1 MWFEHFEAIAKKFE
15 GFSLKPYKD
24 PVGFPTQGYGHL
36 LSRDKTLPLST
47 WPDITEAQA
56 VKWLENDARN
66 AKRAVNR
73 LCPGV
78 TLDTQIAAL
87 TDFTFNLGG
96 GYLEISTLRRRINRG
111 EEPRDP
117 DEFMKWVYAGGVK
130 YAGLVRRRQAESILY
145 FS

>member
-1 MWFEHFEAIAKKFE
+1 MWFELCAPIIKHFE
-15 GFSLKPYKD
+15 GLYLKAYKC
-24 PVGFPTQGYGHL
+24 PAGYWTQGWGHL
-36 LSRDKTLPLST
+36 LSRDKTLDGSQFPPIDLK
-47 WPDITEAQA
+47 QA
-56 VKWLENDARN
+56 EIWLENDARN

-78 TLDTQIAAL
+78 TKDSQVAAL
-87 TDFTFNLGG
+87 TDFVFNLGA
-96 GYLEISTLRRRINRG
+96 GYLEVSTLRRRINRG

-130 YAGLVRRRQAESILY
+130 LPGLIKRRQADSLLY